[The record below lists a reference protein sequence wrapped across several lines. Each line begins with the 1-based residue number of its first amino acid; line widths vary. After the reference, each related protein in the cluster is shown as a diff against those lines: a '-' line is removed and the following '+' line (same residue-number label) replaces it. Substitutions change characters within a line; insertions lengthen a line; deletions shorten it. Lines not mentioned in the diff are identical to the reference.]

1 MKNSILFYSMIF
13 YSILSPIYSGGQE
26 VEPLENK
33 FQILNNKTFDHQGQ
47 RRDLYLEEI
56 KVRWKKAAL
65 ENCPVVSCASCGA
78 GSASSTPT
86 VTQNTAMTNIT
97 HTTTIATGIG
107 TATGLPSGVSANWSS
122 NTITISGTPTAT
134 GTFIYSIPLIGTGC
148 GSVNATGTITV
159 NVTAFICGTNS
170 VLDIDNNTYNTV
182 LIGAQCWTK
191 ENLRVTKYND
201 GTNIPEITSTGT
213 WNTTIVTG
221 ARTVYNDL
229 PANLT
234 TYGYLYNWYAVADAR
249 KICPDGWHVP
259 SDGEWTSLILFLDP
273 TANIAA
279 INASQS
285 SIAGGKMKSAGT
297 TIWNNPNVGADN
309 SSGFSALPGG
319 VRHACCGGFWNIRD
333 VAFFWSATDA
343 GGIDAY
349 LRELH
354 VNQNNVVRTNY
365 NDINGLKSAGFSIRC
380 LKN

>member
-1 MKNSILFYSMIF
+1 M
-13 YSILSPIYSGGQE
+13 
-26 VEPLENK
+26 
-33 FQILNNKTFDHQGQ
+33 
-47 RRDLYLEEI
+47 
-56 KVRWKKAAL
+56 
-65 ENCPVVSCASCGA
+65 ENCPIVTCVTCGA

-107 TATGLPSGVSANWSS
+107 TATGLPPGVSANWSS

-182 LIGAQCWTK
+182 LIGTQCWTK

-234 TYGYLYNWYAVADAR
+234 TYGYLYNWYAATDSR
-249 KICPDGWHVP
+249 KICPTGYHLPTD
-259 SDGEWTSLILFLDP
+259 SDWNKLVKFIDSRADTSSTSSTQSP
-273 TANIAA
+273 TA
-279 INASQS
+279 
-285 SIAGGKMKSAGT
+285 GTLMKKDTALWTTNTGT
-297 TIWNNPNVGADN
+297 NT
-309 SSGFSALPGG
+309 SGFSALPGG
-319 VRHACCGGFWNIRD
+319 FRGTAGNLQKISD
-333 VAFFWSATDA
+333 EAYFWSASLDSGSA
-343 GGIDAY
+343 AWRRY
-349 LRELH
+349 LKYNFGDVYRDSSSK
-354 VNQNNVVRTNY
+354 VR
-365 NDINGLKSAGFSIRC
+365 GHSVRC
-380 LKN
+380 LRD

>member
-279 INASQS
+279 INANQS
-285 SIAGGKMKSAGT
+285 SIAGGKMKSAGMS
-297 TIWNNPNVGADN
+297 I
-309 SSGFSALPGG
+309 PG
-319 VRHACCGGFWNIRD
+319 
-333 VAFFWSATDA
+333 
-343 GGIDAY
+343 
-349 LRELH
+349 
-354 VNQNNVVRTNY
+354 
-365 NDINGLKSAGFSIRC
+365 
-380 LKN
+380 

>member
-1 MKNSILFYSMIF
+1 M
-13 YSILSPIYSGGQE
+13 
-26 VEPLENK
+26 
-33 FQILNNKTFDHQGQ
+33 
-47 RRDLYLEEI
+47 
-56 KVRWKKAAL
+56 

-279 INASQS
+279 INANQS
-285 SIAGGKMKSAGT
+285 SIAGGKMKSAGMS
-297 TIWNNPNVGADN
+297 I
-309 SSGFSALPGG
+309 PG
-319 VRHACCGGFWNIRD
+319 
-333 VAFFWSATDA
+333 
-343 GGIDAY
+343 
-349 LRELH
+349 
-354 VNQNNVVRTNY
+354 
-365 NDINGLKSAGFSIRC
+365 
-380 LKN
+380 